1 MKVESCVISVILR
14 DRKKPDG
21 TQSVAIRA
29 CFHGR
34 VVKTLPVSVNAKYWD
49 KKNQCVKKGY
59 PNAGMI
65 NKIINE
71 EKQRVVSLK
80 LKYEANGEYYTA
92 KDLFVDKK
100 NQTSPFIKDIMDSL
114 IEERGLSLNNQQRY
128 KSALSVLKTYLD
140 NDNPL
145 ITSLTSDTMQGFC
158 KWCSTTRKIKDGT
171 INTHIKVISSTYKYA
186 IDKGIVEE
194 KTFPFLKFKP
204 WKIYKE
210 KQEPLALTKL
220 QLEVLQS
227 YYANFW
233 TPTITDTVGVILKN
247 QEDKDRIL
255 KLNNP
260 LSALCMYL
268 NSFYM
273 QGLAL
278 CDLAELKADQFTLKT
293 SSRVEK
299 RMEPIPV
306 KRNGKTTTAYIPIE
320 EEVQFS
326 YYEVKDV
333 QRLKTREKVPLVIE
347 LTYTTSSL
355 LHYYMQTASSRGGY
369 LFPIYDQSMDD
380 AAKHKRYKM
389 VQTVIGKKLKE
400 LQKAVNKYA
409 KENNVEN
416 WVDIPSSFNFY
427 SARHTFASIMA
438 ASGVA
443 TATIAALMGRT
454 VSGIDNY
461 VHSITSID
469 QILQAKHQHP

>member
-21 TQSVAIRA
+21 TQSIAIRA

-49 KKNQCVKKGY
+49 KKNQCVKKSY

-71 EKQRVVSLK
+71 EKQRIVSRK
-80 LKYEANGEYYTA
+80 LQFESKCEYYTA
-92 KDLFVDKK
+92 KDLFDDRTKK
-100 NQTSPFIKDIMDSL
+100 ESPYIKDIMENL
-114 IEERGLSLNNQQRY
+114 IQERGLSRNNQQRY
-128 KSALSVLKTYLD
+128 KSALALLKIYLD
-140 NDNPL
+140 NDSPL
-145 ITSLTSDTMQGFC
+145 ITSLTADTMQGFC
-158 KWCSTTRKIKDGT
+158 KWCTTIRKIKDGT

-186 IDKGIVEE
+186 IDKGIVDET
-194 KTFPFLKFKP
+194 TFPFRKFKP
-204 WKIYKE
+204 WKTYKE
-210 KQEPLALTKL
+210 KCEPLALTKL
-220 QLEVLQS
+220 QFEVLES
-227 YYANFW
+227 YYANHW
-233 TPTITDTVGVILKN
+233 SPVIGETVGVVLKDIN
-247 QEDKDRIL
+247 DKDRIL

-260 LSALCMYL
+260 LSALCLYL

-293 SSRVEK
+293 GTRTEK

-306 KRNGKTTTAYIPIE
+306 TRNGQTATAYLPIE

-355 LHYYMQTASSRGGY
+355 LHYYMETANDRGGY
-369 LFPIYDQSMDD
+369 LFPIYNEDMTEEQRF
-380 AAKHKRYKM
+380 KRYKM
-389 VQTVIGKKLKE
+389 VQTIIGKKLKE
-400 LQKAVNKYA
+400 VAKAVNQYA
-409 KENNVEN
+409 IDNNVEN

-427 SARHTFASIMA
+427 SARHTFASVMA
-438 ASGVA
+438 TNGVSN
-443 TATIAALMGRT
+443 ATIAQMMGRT
-454 VSGIDNY
+454 VAGIDNY

-469 QILQAKHQHP
+469 QLLKAKSNV